1 MNDLILFDNPDE
13 VRFIRLYLTR
23 SGQVEY
29 LIRSEL
35 IDDEG
40 KCHRAE
46 KHYRSKQLSQM
57 RTIVQRLTEKLSER
71 GIEKKKI
78 NINSILMTF

>member
-1 MNDLILFDNPDE
+1 MNDLIVFDNPDE

-23 SGQVEY
+23 SGRGGY
-29 LIRSEL
+29 LLRSEL
-35 IDDEG
+35 IDGEG

-57 RTIVQRLTEKLSER
+57 RTIVQRLTEKLGER

-78 NINSILMTF
+78 NTHSILMSF